1 MSKIGHYIHLDY
13 GNYLK
18 YSLKT
23 REEANGEIIPPNTEE
38 VFNEQISN
46 MRKRIKARK
55 NRLNVNKQEIED
67 QLNYYYDATKMGKD
81 EKLNNGITKEDLN
94 KMRKSI
100 EGFLGE
106 KLNNVIID
114 ENTLSSQAVKGNF
127 KASILQAKEGYRKDL
142 LKELSRINVNEES
155 GINRT
160 TVQNRINTL
169 IEIRKRLIRHDS
181 INSES
186 LINTI
191 SSLVKEWGK
200 LERELTR
207 ANTRRLQI
215 NQNDKQKKFI
225 EDLNDLI
232 SEFLT
237 GSSTVHGEYAEAVVV
252 GINYLANARAQGE
265 THNLIKGL
273 SDVLQT
279 NVKGQERSRKGL
291 QALRFDSDF
300 VDLDQVIDGTI
311 YDSKYSATDA
321 IGNKFSSN
329 ITQDKVDVEIDI
341 GDLKI
346 PASVKNINLKNK
358 ISDIHLLEGRSVLA
372 LVQDYSTFVNH
383 YLNVMAKHSNGEPSG
398 HGDLIDKA
406 TETMKLTILLKA
418 LEGGVFSQSTDGQ
431 IGRSQKADLFIINDN
446 SIGRFKVYYIDDILD
461 RIENRL
467 NLIKTGD
474 LDKVKRLDNDY
485 VGSKLDG
492 PDMGNARIRIS
503 NLLAQLHRMELNVSI
518 DKQVFN

>member
-1 MSKIGHYIHLDY
+1 MSKIGNYIHLDY

-23 REEANGEIIPPNTEE
+23 REEADGEITPPNTEE
-38 VFNEQISN
+38 IFNEQISN

-55 NRLNVNKQEIED
+55 NRLNINKQEIED

-106 KLNNVIID
+106 KLNNVTID
-114 ENTLSSQAVKGNF
+114 ENTLSSQVVKGNF
-127 KASILQAKEGYRKDL
+127 KASILQAKEGYTKDL
-142 LKELSRINVNEES
+142 LKELSQINVNEES
-155 GINRT
+155 SINRA

-169 IEIRKRLIRHDS
+169 IEIRERLIRHDA
-181 INSES
+181 INSEN

-191 SSLVKEWGK
+191 NSLVKEWEMLK
-200 LERELTR
+200 IELIGT
-207 ANTRRLQI
+207 NIRRLQI

-225 EDLNDLI
+225 RDLNDLI

-237 GSSTVHGEYAEAVVV
+237 GSSTIHGEYAEAVVV

-273 SDVLQT
+273 SDALQT
-279 NVKGQERSRKGL
+279 NVKGQERSGKGL

-321 IGNKFSSN
+321 LGNKFSSN

-383 YLNVMAKHSNGEPSG
+383 YLNVIAEHSNGEPSN
-398 HGDLIDKA
+398 DLIDKA

-461 RIENRL
+461 RIENHL

-518 DKQVFN
+518 SKQVFN

>member
-1 MSKIGHYIHLDY
+1 MSKIGNYIHLDY

-23 REEANGEIIPPNTEE
+23 REEADGEITPPNTEE
-38 VFNEQISN
+38 IFNEQISN

-81 EKLNNGITKEDLN
+81 EKLNNEITKEDLN

-100 EGFLGE
+100 EEFLGE
-106 KLNNVIID
+106 KLNNVTID
-114 ENTLSSQAVKGNF
+114 ENTLSSQIVKGNF
-127 KASILQAKEGYRKDL
+127 KASILQAKEGYTKDL
-142 LKELSRINVNEES
+142 LKELSKINVNEES
-155 GINRT
+155 SINRA

-169 IEIRKRLIRHDS
+169 IEIRERLIRHDA
-181 INSES
+181 INSEN

-191 SSLVKEWGK
+191 NSLVKEWEMLK
-200 LERELTR
+200 IELIGT
-207 ANTRRLQI
+207 NIRRLQI

-225 EDLNDLI
+225 KDLNDLI

-237 GSSTVHGEYAEAVVV
+237 GSSTVHGEYAEAVIV
-252 GINYLANARAQGE
+252 GINYLANACAQGE

-273 SDVLQT
+273 SDALQT

-321 IGNKFSSN
+321 LGNKFSSN

-358 ISDIHLLEGRSVLA
+358 ISNIHLLEGRSVLA

-383 YLNVMAKHSNGEPSG
+383 YLNVMAEHSNGEPSN
-398 HGDLIDKA
+398 DLIDKA

-461 RIENRL
+461 RIENHL

-518 DKQVFN
+518 SKQVFN